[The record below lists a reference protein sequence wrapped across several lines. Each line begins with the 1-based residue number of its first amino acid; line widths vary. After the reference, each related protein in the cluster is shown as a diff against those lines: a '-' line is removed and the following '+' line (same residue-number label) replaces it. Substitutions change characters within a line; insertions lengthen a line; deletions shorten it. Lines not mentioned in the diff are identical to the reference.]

1 MRRLGVIDA
10 RKDQSKGLDVG
21 GDLKYEKNKAIDG
34 HHKKSVSLH
43 PDKMTDPRNIEFKYE
58 KEHIKYHQQ
67 NGVE

>member
-34 HHKKSVSLH
+34 HHKKVFLC
-43 PDKMTDPRNIEFKYE
+43 IQ
-58 KEHIKYHQQ
+58 IK
-67 NGVE
+67 